1 MCIGKWLCLKKLML
15 IYNDTWHGMWELD
28 EVYNDAIV
36 FVERQ
41 IKSCF
46 TGGTSQIASG
56 ACSKYS
62 GAKLEKILL
71 VFAHFLLTNNFISA
85 ESI

>member
-15 IYNDTWHGMWELD
+15 IDNDTWHGMWELD

-46 TGGTSQIASG
+46 TGSTSQIARPG
-56 ACSKYS
+56 CSKNS
-62 GAKLEKILL
+62 AINTLKMLL
-71 VFAHFLLTNNFISA
+71 VFVHFFVDKQFHFC
-85 ESI
+85 

>member
-56 ACSKYS
+56 ACSNKS
-62 GAKLEKILL
+62 AQNTLKILL